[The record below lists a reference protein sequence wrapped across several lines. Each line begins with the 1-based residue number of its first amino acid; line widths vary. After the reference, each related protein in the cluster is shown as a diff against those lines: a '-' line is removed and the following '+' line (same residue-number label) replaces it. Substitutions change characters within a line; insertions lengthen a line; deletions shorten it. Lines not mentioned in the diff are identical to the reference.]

1 MLSTLGKT
9 PIDSEMSICNDDLLS
24 IMASFTKVCA
34 ATLCLVATMIVH
46 AGPDFVFPP
55 TELEG
60 LAARP
65 IAELVSPPEDIK
77 ATSEEP
83 EAGDTIMQ
91 AALPS

>member
-1 MLSTLGKT
+1 M
-9 PIDSEMSICNDDLLS
+9 
-24 IMASFTKVCA
+24 
-34 ATLCLVATMIVH
+34 MIIH
-46 AGPDFVFPP
+46 AGPNFAFPP
-55 TELEG
+55 AELEG

-91 AALPS
+91 AALPSLDSKQVPLLHPVDA